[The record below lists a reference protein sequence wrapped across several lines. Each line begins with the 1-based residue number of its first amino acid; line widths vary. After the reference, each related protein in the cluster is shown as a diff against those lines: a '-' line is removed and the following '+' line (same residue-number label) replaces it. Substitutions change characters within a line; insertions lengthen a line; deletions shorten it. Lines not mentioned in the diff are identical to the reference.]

1 MVSRL
6 PWLVGPGGDGE
17 PSFTELGTAGW
28 VGPEAGRWFWTRK
41 SESEAI
47 SLSSSR
53 VAEVAEGFGRTGV
66 GLGGG
71 LGLFLSSEGSSFFSP
86 ADSLLDGNW
95 DIISSVM
102 LN

>member
-6 PWLVGPGGDGE
+6 PLLLGPGGEGA
-17 PSFTELGTAGW
+17 SSLMELGTGGG

-53 VAEVAEGFGRTGV
+53 VAEVAEGFGRTGE

-71 LGLFLSSEGSSFFSP
+71 LGLFLSSDWSSFCS
-86 ADSLLDGNW
+86 AAVSLLDGN
-95 DIISSVM
+95 
-102 LN
+102 

>member
-6 PWLVGPGGDGE
+6 PLLAGSGGDGE
-17 PSFTELGTAGW
+17 PSLVELTTGGW

-53 VAEVAEGFGRTGV
+53 VAEVAEGFGRTGD
-66 GLGGG
+66 GLGGR
-71 LGLFLSSEGSSFFSP
+71 LGLFLSSDCSSFCSP
-86 ADSLLDGNW
+86 AVTLLDGN
-95 DIISSVM
+95 
-102 LN
+102 